1 MPHKKTFLIIAIVLG
16 LFILAY
22 IIAYSILGAMTVNKK
37 TSDQEI
43 ALTKVE
49 NALGLT
55 LTTLERDGKEAIE
68 LHVIKDGLAEKYG
81 VKDGDLLATR
91 SLAHFVQAA
100 QTSLR
105 IIIDYWLGLCFQRT
119 VDPDGPSP
127 DLERLPGPRRFIDA
141 WHHPNRLRHH

>member
-1 MPHKKTFLIIAIVLG
+1 MRYNTNHMPHKKTFLIIAIVLG

-37 TSDQEI
+37 TSDQEV

-100 QTSLR
+100 QTSQGKTFIFD
-105 IIIDYWLGLCFQRT
+105 IIR
-119 VDPDGPSP
+119 DGANVMIKIEQIPQFEKN
-127 DLERLPGPRRFIDA
+127 D
-141 WHHPNRLRHH
+141 